1 MNPFLHKGEWPA
13 DLHALPIEI
22 HGLPY
27 ACEVGVRYN
36 NESALKWP
44 ECEEKKSRRRGCPQ
58 VDRTMKRT
66 DLRNIAIIA
75 HVDHGKTTLV
85 DQMLRQS
92 GLFRESELRGTCILD
107 SNDLERERGITIL
120 AKNIALKV
128 GDTKINII
136 DTPGHADF
144 GGEVERVLKMADG
157 ALLLV
162 DAAEGVMPQTRFVL
176 RKAFACGLRPIV
188 VINKIDRPDAR
199 PIDVLNGVFDLF
211 VELDAD
217 DATLDFPTI
226 YASGRDGIASTTPP
240 PSGERKV
247 GTDIRPLF
255 DAILT
260 HVPPPEVNLDA
271 PLQMLVVTLDYSDY
285 VGRIGIGRVFA
296 GKIKKGHRIALLK
309 PDGRRIEDTVAQ
321 LYVFDRLGRIETDEV
336 SAGDLCAVVGLEDVD
351 IGDTIADF
359 EQSVALPPIKVDEP
373 TLEMIFRINDSPF
386 AGQDGTYV
394 TSRQL
399 RERLLK
405 ELESNVALRVTPDED
420 KRDEFHVAGRGL
432 LHLGILLENMRREGY
447 ELSVGK
453 PRVITKE
460 IDGQLME
467 PIEYLVIEAPPTS
480 VGAVMELVGNR
491 RAECVKMDGHGEMTH
506 MEFTIPA
513 RGLIGLG
520 TRLMTATSGEA
531 IVHHNFYDYQPVR
544 GSIPSRVNGVMVS
557 TETGRTTAYALDNL
571 QERGILF
578 VGAGEQ
584 VYEGQVVAEH
594 CRDNDLPVNACRE
607 KKLTNVRAAT
617 ADKSILLKP
626 PRQLSLELALEYIE
640 DDELVEVTP
649 KAIRLRKMYLK
660 ENDRKRFA
668 RQAQS

>member
-1 MNPFLHKGEWPA
+1 
-13 DLHALPIEI
+13 
-22 HGLPY
+22 
-27 ACEVGVRYN
+27 
-36 NESALKWP
+36 
-44 ECEEKKSRRRGCPQ
+44 
-58 VDRTMKRT
+58 MKRT

-92 GLFRESELRGTCILD
+92 GLFRESELRGSCILD

-120 AKNIALKV
+120 AKNIALKF

-176 RKAFACGLRPIV
+176 RKAFGCGLRPIV

-199 PIDVLNGVFDLF
+199 PVDVLNGVFDLF

-226 YASGRDGIASTTPP
+226 YASGRDGIAFAEL
-240 PSGERKV
+240 PSLPFVGKGAEGE
-247 GTDIRPLF
+247 GGDSIRPLF
-255 DAILT
+255 DVILEK
-260 HVPPPEVNLDA
+260 VPPPEVEPDA

-285 VGRIGIGRVFA
+285 VGRIGIGRVVA
-296 GKIKKGHRIALLK
+296 GKIKKGQRIALLK
-309 PDGRRIEDTVAQ
+309 PDGRRIDDTVAQ
-321 LYVFDRLGRIETDEV
+321 LYVFDPLGRTETDEV
-336 SAGDLCAVVGLEDVD
+336 GAGDLCAVVGLEEVH
-351 IGDTIADF
+351 IGDTVADF
-359 EQSVALPPIKVDEP
+359 EQAVALPPITVDEP

-386 AGQDGTYV
+386 VGQDGTYV

-399 RERLLK
+399 RDRLLR
-405 ELESNVALRVTPDED
+405 ELESNVALRVTPDEE

-460 IDGQLME
+460 IDGQVME

-491 RAECVKMDGHGEMTH
+491 RAECVKMESHGEMTH

-513 RGLIGLG
+513 RGLIGIG

-544 GSIPSRVNGVMVS
+544 GGIPSRLNGVMVS
-557 TETGRTTAYALDNL
+557 METGRTTAYALDNL

-584 VYEGQVVAEH
+584 VYEGQIVAEH

-607 KKLTNVRAAT
+607 KKLTNMRAAGS
-617 ADKSILLKP
+617 DKSIILKP
-626 PRQLSLELALEYIE
+626 PRQLTLELALEYIE